1 MPADRGISDFNIA
14 ALNNFCIF
22 TSMFLKLHKFNVV
35 LAITALFL
43 LLAISCKK
51 NIPPA
56 IHFIQPESNIAV
68 NHDTILTFI
77 VEATDEDD
85 GIACVVFYVNNT
97 KVCAIFSPPYQYEW
111 HASVASTGTFIIK
124 AVAFDNKN
132 AEGNAEIQVYVSD
145 YRQKY
150 YGDFY
155 FKTITEWWMLGQ
167 PTTYDTTYYQG
178 IIRKYETA
186 DSENDLYL
194 DDDSD
199 DNPNEKITIL
209 FKQNTKIT
217 SLLTID
223 GQLVPKTGYHYGH
236 HGGFTHIDTIDFY
249 VGGLGGLGG
258 GNNYFVTGVR
268 E

>member
-1 MPADRGISDFNIA
+1 MYMKHPGTIISLFV
-14 ALNNFCIF
+14 
-22 TSMFLKLHKFNVV
+22 TV
-35 LAITALFL
+35 LFL

-56 IHFIQPESNIAV
+56 IRFIQPESNIAV

-77 VEATDEDD
+77 VEATDED
-85 GIACVVFYVNNT
+85 GEIACVVFYVNNT
-97 KVCAIFSPPYQYEW
+97 KVCAIFSQPYQYEW

-150 YGDFY
+150 YGNFY
-155 FKTITEWWMLGQ
+155 FTTITEWWMLGQ
-167 PTTYDTTYYQG
+167 PTTYDTTYYHG
-178 IIRKYETA
+178 LIREFEAA

-194 DDDSD
+194 NDDSG
-199 DNPNEKITIL
+199 DNPNEKITVL
-209 FKQNTKIT
+209 FKQNITIT
-217 SLLTID
+217 SLLTYD
-223 GQLVPKTGYHYGH
+223 GQLVEKYGYHYGH

-249 VGGLGGLGG
+249 VGGLGGLGA
-258 GNNYFVTGVR
+258 GNNYYVAGVR